1 VLLGTPDL
9 LWVSAARAPA
19 RTYDD
24 RMSLQVTLRLSQQS
38 QPRADALRQRLGRL
52 AAPPGD
58 VWTLTI
64 QEGSKDDEWLL
75 VARAGI
81 QKDAVEPEWSALSI
95 EGTDEHLQ
103 CTYARVARGVERED
117 GSLVRSVERLLTA
130 PSIRVARPRR
140 VPVTR
145 GRRDT
150 SSSL

>member
-1 VLLGTPDL
+1 
-9 LWVSAARAPA
+9 
-19 RTYDD
+19 
-24 RMSLQVTLRLSQQS
+24 MSLQVNLRLSHQS
-38 QPRADALRQRLGRL
+38 PADAEALRQRLERL

-75 VARAGI
+75 IARAGI
-81 QKDAVEPEWSALSI
+81 QKSAIEPEWSALSI
-95 EGTDEHLQ
+95 EGRDEHLL

-140 VPVTR
+140 VPVPRGTR
-145 GRRDT
+145 GT
-150 SSSL
+150 SSSSL